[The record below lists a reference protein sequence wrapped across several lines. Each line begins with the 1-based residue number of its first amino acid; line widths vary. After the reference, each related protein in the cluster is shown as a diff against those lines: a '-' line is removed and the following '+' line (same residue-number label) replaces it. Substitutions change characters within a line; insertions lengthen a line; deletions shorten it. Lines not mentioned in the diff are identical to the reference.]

1 MSNAVR
7 VTEGIHMSTP
17 PLILE
22 RFGVRHSPL
31 VAAWF
36 ELDPETARWLD
47 RSISSQARPGHDPYV
62 ACEASTRA
70 VLGFGVISRDA
81 GQGCFLNV
89 ITHPAHRRRGIARAT
104 IALLAEEARRLGYAG
119 PIGAMVEATHDAG
132 LALASSA
139 GFVPDPHP
147 AAQHRQWRELVLA
160 ERKPAGTLS

>member
-1 MSNAVR
+1 MNNAVR
-7 VTEGIHMSTP
+7 TTEGFRMSAP

-31 VAAWF
+31 IAAWF
-36 ELDPETARWLD
+36 ELDPETARRLD
-47 RSISSQARPGHDPYV
+47 TSISAQARPGHDPYV
-62 ACEASTRA
+62 ACDANTRA

-81 GQGCFLNV
+81 GQGCCLNV
-89 ITHPAHRRRGIARAT
+89 IAHPAHRRRGIARAT

-119 PIGAMVEATHDAG
+119 PIGAMVETTHDAG
-132 LALASSA
+132 LALPSSA

-147 AAQHRQWRELVLA
+147 AAQHRHWRQLVLA